1 MEDHV
6 NLLLEIF
13 LAFGAAKLA
22 GEIFERLRLPALVG
36 EMAAGVVLVP
46 VLGAIHGETVLEVLP
61 EIGVVFLLFEVGLGT
76 PAKKLL
82 EVGGLSLGVAVLGVV
97 LPFGVGALYLY
108 AAGHSGYEALFGGA
122 ALVATSVGITA
133 RIFSERGLL
142 ETKVARVI
150 LGAAVFDDILGMI
163 FLAVVSGI
171 ALGGFSWLGL
181 GIVILEAAG
190 FVLFLIFWGRRITQP
205 MVRQV
210 EKFKTRNPAFAFALL
225 FCLGLSVVAAEI
237 KIAAIVGAF
246 LAGMV
251 LSDYDAKFRL
261 KEKFEPIYDFFV
273 PFFFF
278 ALGAKLSPEALFNP
292 ATIGIAGAITLIAIL
307 TKLLG
312 CALPVWRMG
321 FRNSVAVGWGM
332 VPRGEVGAIVALVG
346 LSAGV
351 ISEAFY
357 GVVLFMVTATTLI
370 VPPFFPIFLKNVKPS
385 PGPAPETG
393 VEVEP
398 ASPSAN

>member
-1 MEDHV
+1 
-6 NLLLEIF
+6 
-13 LAFGAAKLA
+13 
-22 GEIFERLRLPALVG
+22 
-36 EMAAGVVLVP
+36 
-46 VLGAIHGETVLEVLP
+46 
-61 EIGVVFLLFEVGLGT
+61 
-76 PAKKLL
+76 
-82 EVGGLSLGVAVLGVV
+82 
-97 LPFGVGALYLY
+97 
-108 AAGHSGYEALFGGA
+108 
-122 ALVATSVGITA
+122 
-133 RIFSERGLL
+133 
-142 ETKVARVI
+142 
-150 LGAAVFDDILGMI
+150 
-163 FLAVVSGI
+163 
-171 ALGGFSWLGL
+171 
-181 GIVILEAAG
+181 
-190 FVLFLIFWGRRITQP
+190 

-210 EKFKTRNPAFAFALL
+210 EKFKTRNPAFVFALL

-251 LSDYDAKFRL
+251 LSDYEAKFRL

-307 TKLLG
+307 TKLVG
-312 CALPVWRMG
+312 CALPVWKMG
-321 FRNSVAVGWGM
+321 FRNSIAVGWGM

-370 VPPFFPIFLKNVKPS
+370 VPPFFPIFLKNIKS
-385 PGPAPETG
+385 TAGPAPETG
-393 VEVEP
+393 AETE
-398 ASPSAN
+398 S